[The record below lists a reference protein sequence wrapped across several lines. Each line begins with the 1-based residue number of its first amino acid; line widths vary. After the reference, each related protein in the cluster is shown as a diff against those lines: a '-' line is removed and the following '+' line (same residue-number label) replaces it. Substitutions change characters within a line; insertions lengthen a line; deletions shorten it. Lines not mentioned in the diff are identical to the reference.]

1 MTYKI
6 DKSFPDK
13 LGDIIDINGLPFN
26 HKAPSF
32 KKRLKRTFERI
43 FHHNGR
49 TKNSKLD
56 KDYWKILYDMIS
68 NPNETFGLVAID
80 GYVTDVMGSDDIALI
95 FNMGI
100 PRLRG
105 RKVYTLDRIY
115 VRISCNNP
123 DIKFYNSG
131 IENDEVYF
139 DFRYKVPAWHPH
151 ITNAMPCLGSYG
163 TELGKWRLEANSIMY
178 LRTIHMFL
186 NTWNRQSP
194 YWDINHNT
202 IEYSSDNKEYKASK
216 LFNGLHLQGQ
226 EASHY
231 NRQFIVDHIDKIDS
245 GSVVNDTNILSH
257 ILGKL
262 KMVKEGL
269 GSNIRDKMDKDEL
282 NDIRNIADHLRER
295 REKRRLSRNRLFSI
309 MKERDTNIYV
319 PSFYQDKTSIST
331 IEIRND
337 RLSADRDYCL
347 SLTIL
352 KSLENIMD
360 DIYKYVTRGSMYEL
374 VFEEID
380 YALRLYCQ
388 YYAPLL
394 TKMNKLC
401 DGMTNTEK
409 YNVRVYPDT
418 GEASHINK
426 ELSIE
431 KRKLIAFN
439 NKRWRRIMRMMH
451 SYYDK
456 MFSEKFVND
465 AIGKR
470 ISKAFEY
477 TISEPEQRWDGVE
490 YRYLIDRGKF
500 WNEMHVHEIDDDK
513 FRKLEKILSPK
524 SPESLSDL
532 LTLYESIKKNLI
544 EQESQY
550 LIGQYSNVIR
560 SLKDYGNQTNNTK
573 EDTQQVHLSFE

>member
-6 DKSFPDK
+6 DKTFPDK
-13 LGDIIDINGLPFN
+13 LGDIIDISGLPFN
-26 HKAPSF
+26 HEAPSF
-32 KKRLKRTFERI
+32 KKRLKRTFEKI
-43 FHHNGR
+43 FKKNGVR
-49 TKNSKLD
+49 DSKLG

-80 GYVTDVMGSDDIALI
+80 GYVTDVMGDDDIALI

-105 RKVYTLDRIY
+105 RRVQKLDRIY
-115 VRISCNNP
+115 ARISRNNP

-131 IENDEVYF
+131 IEGDEVYF

-151 ITNAMPCLGSYG
+151 ISNAMPCLGSYG
-163 TELGKWRLEANSIMY
+163 TELGKWRLEANPIMY

-186 NTWNRQSP
+186 NTWNRNSP

-202 IEYSSDNKEYKASK
+202 IDYNSDNKKYKASN
-216 LFNGLHLQGQ
+216 LFNSLHLQGQ
-226 EASHY
+226 DPSNY
-231 NRQFIVDHIDKIDS
+231 NRHFIVDNIDKIDS
-245 GSVVNDTNILSH
+245 GSVQNDANVLAH

-262 KMVKEGL
+262 KYVKESL
-269 GSNIRDKMDKDEL
+269 GDNIREKVNKDHL
-282 NDIRNIADHLRER
+282 NDIRHIHQYLRDR
-295 REKRRLSRNRLFSI
+295 RENRRLSRNGLFSI

-331 IEIRND
+331 IEISNG
-337 RLSADRDYCL
+337 RLIEDENY
-347 SLTIL
+347 SLASSIL
-352 KSLENIMD
+352 QALEEIME
-360 DIYKYVTRGSMYEL
+360 DIYKYITRGSMYEL
-374 VFEEID
+374 VFEETD
-380 YALRLYCQ
+380 YAIRLYCQ

-394 TKMNKLC
+394 TKINKLC
-401 DGMTNTEK
+401 DEMTNSEG
-409 YNVRVYPDT
+409 YNIRVYHDT
-418 GEASHINK
+418 GESSIVNK
-426 ELSIE
+426 ELSVE
-431 KRKLIAFN
+431 KRKLIAFSS
-439 NKRWRRIMRMMH
+439 KRWRRIMRMMH

-456 MFSEKFVND
+456 MFSEKFVNEK
-465 AIGKR
+465 IGKR
-470 ISKAFEY
+470 ISEAFEY
-477 TISEPEQRWDGVE
+477 TISDQTTRWDGVE
-490 YRYLIDRGKF
+490 YRYLIDKGRF
-500 WNEMHVHEIDDDK
+500 WSRMYIDNIDDPK

-532 LTLYESIKKNLI
+532 LTLYEAIKKNLI

-550 LIGQYSNVIR
+550 LIGQYNNVIR

>member
-6 DKSFPDK
+6 DKTFPDK
-13 LGDIIDINGLPFN
+13 LGDIIDISGLPFN
-26 HKAPSF
+26 HEAPSF

-43 FHHNGR
+43 FKKNGIR
-49 TKNSKLD
+49 NSKLD

-80 GYVTDVMGSDDIALI
+80 GYVTDVMGDDDIALI

-105 RKVYTLDRIY
+105 RKIYTLDRIY
-115 VRISCNNP
+115 ARISCNNP

-139 DFRYKVPAWHPH
+139 DFKYKVPAWHPH

-163 TELGKWRLEANSIMY
+163 TELGKWRLEANPIMY

-186 NTWNRQSP
+186 NTWNRRSP

-202 IEYSSDNKEYKASK
+202 IDYSSDNKKYKASK

-231 NRQFIVDHIDKIDS
+231 NRQFIVDNIDKIDS
-245 GSVVNDTNILSH
+245 GSVVNDSSILAH

-262 KMVKEGL
+262 KYVKDSL
-269 GSNIRDKMDKDEL
+269 GDTIREKVDKDQL
-282 NDIRNIADHLRER
+282 NDIQHIHQYLRDR
-295 REKRRLSRNRLFSI
+295 RENRRLSRNGLFSI

-319 PSFYQDKTSIST
+319 PSFFKDKTSISS
-331 IEIRND
+331 IEIKND
-337 RLSADRDYCL
+337 SLIKDEDYSLALS
-347 SLTIL
+347 IL
-352 KSLENIMD
+352 QALEEIME
-360 DIYKYVTRGSMYEL
+360 DIYKYITRGSMYEL
-374 VFEEID
+374 VFEESD
-380 YALRLYCQ
+380 YAIRLYCQ

-394 TKMNKLC
+394 TKLNKHC
-401 DGMTNTEK
+401 DEMTNSEK
-409 YNVRVYPDT
+409 FNQRVTHDS
-418 GEASHINK
+418 GEISQFDQK
-426 ELSIE
+426 LYKV
-431 KRKLIAFN
+431 KRKMLTLSRN
-439 NKRWRRIMRMMH
+439 RWRRIMRMMK

-456 MFSEKFVND
+456 MFSKEFVNE
-465 AIGKR
+465 AIGNR
-470 ISKAFEY
+470 ISEAFKY
-477 TISEPEQRWDGVE
+477 TISEPTNRWDGVE
-490 YRYLIDRGKF
+490 YRYLIDKGRF
-500 WNEMHVHEIDDDK
+500 WSRMYIDNVDDNK
-513 FRKLEKILSPK
+513 FRILEKILSPK

-532 LTLYESIKKNLI
+532 ITLYESIKKNLI

-550 LIGQYSNVIR
+550 LIGQYNNVIR

-573 EDTQQVHLSFE
+573 EDTQQVHLSFK